1 MSNSS
6 LATYKLLSPNH
17 SGQRTMPI
25 DRITPHCVV
34 GQLSAAGICGC
45 FTSSSVQASCN
56 YGIGKDGDIG
66 LCVEEKNRSWCTS
79 SNANDQRAVTIECA
93 SDRTDPYAFTDKCYN
108 SLVNLCIDIC
118 KRNGKKKLIWFGDKT
133 KTLNYSPKSDEMI
146 LTVHRWF
153 AAKSCPGNWMYA
165 RMDDLANK
173 VTARLSGESIDTSTS
188 TSSSTKYYRVR
199 KTWSDEKSQLGAY
212 TILQNAKDNCPVGYS
227 VFDESGKAVYTHQPS
242 NNSSSTSGTHT
253 SEFAYLT
260 DKQSAAKLL
269 EVATPIAK
277 EYGLLPSVLAAQ
289 CVLES
294 GFCKTE
300 LAKKADNILGMKT
313 NLLNSTWTS
322 PTWDGKSSVTI
333 LTPEYYNGVKVMVN
347 APFRKYSCIE
357 DCMKD
362 RCAFFLNAKVS
373 VNAAHPKYYGVTNCK
388 TYKEQITFIKE
399 HGYATDPNYISK
411 VCDII
416 KRYSLD
422 ANDGFSSTPSTPS
435 QPSTTTTSKTL
446 YRVAT
451 SYSDSKYVGQIGA
464 YEVLGNAKKA
474 ASEASQSAKK
484 TYYVYDNAGTVVYT
498 AEYKSSS
505 TSTGSST
512 PKKLYDV
519 RVTIP
524 NLRIRKSPNG
534 EILKE
539 NGHEIY
545 TGIGVFGITEEKKSG
560 AYTWGK
566 LLSSIGWIALSSDYV
581 QKM

>member
-165 RMDDLANK
+165 RMGDLANK

-253 SEFAYLT
+253 SEFVYLT

-435 QPSTTTTSKTL
+435 QPSTTTSKIP

-498 AEYKSSS
+498 AEYKSS
-505 TSTGSST
+505 STGSST

>member
-165 RMDDLANK
+165 RMGDLANK
-173 VTARLSGESIDTSTS
+173 VNARLSGESIDTSTS

-253 SEFAYLT
+253 SEF
-260 DKQSAAKLL
+260 
-269 EVATPIAK
+269 
-277 EYGLLPSVLAAQ
+277 
-289 CVLES
+289 
-294 GFCKTE
+294 
-300 LAKKADNILGMKT
+300 DNL
-313 NLLNSTWTS
+313 
-322 PTWDGKSSVTI
+322 
-333 LTPEYYNGVKVMVN
+333 
-347 APFRKYSCIE
+347 
-357 DCMKD
+357 
-362 RCAFFLNAKVS
+362 
-373 VNAAHPKYYGVTNCK
+373 
-388 TYKEQITFIKE
+388 
-399 HGYATDPNYISK
+399 
-411 VCDII
+411 
-416 KRYSLD
+416 
-422 ANDGFSSTPSTPS
+422 
-435 QPSTTTTSKTL
+435 TL
-446 YRVAT
+446 Y
-451 SYSDSKYVGQIGA
+451 GA
-464 YEVLGNAKKA
+464 
-474 ASEASQSAKK
+474 
-484 TYYVYDNAGTVVYT
+484 
-498 AEYKSSS
+498 
-505 TSTGSST
+505 
-512 PKKLYDV
+512 
-519 RVTIP
+519 
-524 NLRIRKSPNG
+524 
-534 EILKE
+534 
-539 NGHEIY
+539 
-545 TGIGVFGITEEKKSG
+545 
-560 AYTWGK
+560 
-566 LLSSIGWIALSSDYV
+566 
-581 QKM
+581 